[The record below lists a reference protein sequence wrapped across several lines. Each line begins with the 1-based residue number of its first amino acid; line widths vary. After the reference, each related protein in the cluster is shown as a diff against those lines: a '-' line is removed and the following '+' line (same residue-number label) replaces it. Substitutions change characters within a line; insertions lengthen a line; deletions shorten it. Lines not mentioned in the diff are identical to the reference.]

1 MLQAKDIKKQF
12 GENGVLRGVSMTISR
27 GEVVAIIGR
36 SGSGKSTLLRCL
48 NHLETID
55 SGSIFIDGETMVKTI
70 DGRAQYAPAKALR
83 AICLKMGMVF
93 QDYNLFPHMS
103 VLKNL
108 MLPQQ
113 KVLGRSEQKAR
124 ETAMDLLAKVGLAE
138 KANDYPCN
146 LSGGQCQRV
155 AIARALA
162 MDPQILCFDE
172 PTSALDPQLTHEV
185 LSVIRQ
191 LAAEKRTMI
200 VVTHEMNFARDVADR
215 VIYME
220 NGHIVEDGPA
230 QDVLGANRS
239 EAIRAFAGDLAY

>member
-1 MLQAKDIKKQF
+1 MLRASNIQKSF
-12 GENGVLRGVSMTISR
+12 GETKVLRGVSMQVSR

-55 SGSIFIDGETMVKTI
+55 SGSILIDNQAMVTTV
-70 DGRAQYAPAKALR
+70 DGRAQYVKEKELR
-83 AICLKMGMVF
+83 GLCLKMGLVF
-93 QDYNLFPHMS
+93 QDYNLFPHYS

-108 MLPQQ
+108 VMPQRM
-113 KVLGRSEQKAR
+113 VLGRSRQEA
-124 ETAMDLLAKVGLAE
+124 ELYAMSLLEKVGLAQ
-138 KANDYPCN
+138 KATEYPCN

-162 MDPQILCFDE
+162 MDPEILCFDE
-172 PTSALDPQLTHEV
+172 PTSALDPQLTQEV

-215 VIYME
+215 VIYMA
-220 NGHIVEDGPA
+220 NGEVVEDGPA
-230 QDVLGANRS
+230 QVVLGNDRS
-239 EAIRAFAGDLAY
+239 AAIREFTGNAY

>member
-1 MLQAKDIKKQF
+1 MLRASNIYKSF
-12 GENGVLRGVSMTISR
+12 GETQVLRGVSMQVSR

-55 SGSIFIDGETMVKTI
+55 CGSILIDNQAMVTTV
-70 DGRAQYAPAKALR
+70 DGRAQYVKDKALR
-83 AICLKMGMVF
+83 GLCLKMGLVF
-93 QDYNLFPHMS
+93 QDYNLFPHYS

-108 MLPQQ
+108 VMPQRM
-113 KVLGRSEQKAR
+113 VLGRSRQEA
-124 ETAMDLLAKVGLAE
+124 ELYAMALLEKVGLAQ
-138 KANDYPCN
+138 KASEYPCN

-162 MDPQILCFDE
+162 MDPEILCFDE
-172 PTSALDPQLTHEV
+172 PTSALDPQLTQEV

-215 VIYME
+215 VIYMA
-220 NGHIVEDGPA
+220 NGEVVEDGPA
-230 QDVLGANRS
+230 QTVLGNDRS
-239 EAIRAFAGDLAY
+239 AAIREFAGNSY

>member
-1 MLQAKDIKKQF
+1 MLKASNIHKSF
-12 GENGVLRGVSMTISR
+12 GETKVLRGVSMQVSR

-55 SGSIFIDGETMVKTI
+55 SGSILIDNQAMVTTV
-70 DGRAQYAPAKALR
+70 DGRAQYVKEKALR
-83 AICLKMGMVF
+83 GLCLKMGLVF
-93 QDYNLFPHMS
+93 QDYNLFPHYT
-103 VLKNL
+103 VLRNL
-108 MLPQQ
+108 VMPQRM
-113 KVLGRSEQKAR
+113 VLGRSRQEA
-124 ETAMDLLAKVGLAE
+124 ELNAMALLEKVGLAQ
-138 KANDYPCN
+138 KAAEYPCN

-162 MDPQILCFDE
+162 MDPEILCFDE
-172 PTSALDPQLTHEV
+172 PTSALDPQLTQEV

-215 VIYME
+215 VIYMA
-220 NGHIVEDGPA
+220 NGEVVEDGPA
-230 QDVLGANRS
+230 QVVLGNDRS
-239 EAIRAFAGDLAY
+239 AAIREFTGNAY